1 MALTRIG
8 LNQSINLTSNV
19 TGTLPIANGGT
30 NLSSGFINGTTAVGK
45 TGQITQAFRR
55 GEVTTTSNSF
65 QDFTQLTGTITP
77 TATSSKILVQIEV
90 TSHIAAGYAQFIDFK
105 RNISGGA
112 TTQIGSSTD
121 GSAIQGFA
129 YNKSLS
135 GDLAYRRHPITFL
148 DSPSTTSQITYYPVM
163 KSETNG
169 QTAYIFNNGNLSTIQ
184 LTEILA

>member
-1 MALTRIG
+1 MSKTTIPAGG
-8 LNQSINLTSNV
+8 LSTDSV
-19 TGTLPIANGGT
+19 
-30 NLSSGFINGTTAVGK
+30 TTAKIVDDAVTAAKAGFSAGK
-45 TGQITQAFRR
+45 VAQITQAYRR
-55 GEVTTTSNSF
+55 GEVTTTSSTF

-77 TATSSKILVQIEV
+77 SATSSKILVQIEL

>member
-1 MALTRIG
+1 MALTRLG
-8 LNQSINLTSNV
+8 LNQSINLATNT
-19 TGTLPIANGGT
+19 TGTLAVGNGGT
-30 NLSSGFINGTTAVGK
+30 GLTSGFINGTTAVGK